1 MSRFLDPRFNNLMP
15 YTPGE
20 QPQAGKFIKLNT
32 NESPYPPSPMV
43 IEALKGKAQTLRLY
57 PDPECRE
64 LRGAIAGSYGLDI
77 NQAIC
82 GNGSDELLAFIFQ
95 ALCPKGAAFA
105 DITYGFYKVWAQL
118 YGLNTKVIPLRN
130 DFTICL
136 DDYRALD
143 ETLFF
148 ANPNAPTGIALGPR
162 DIAALAQERP
172 DRLIVVDEAY
182 VDFGAESCKQF
193 INELENLLV
202 VHTFSKSRNLAGGRV
217 AFAAGNR
224 ELIADLNRIRFSFNP
239 YNISRLSQIAGA
251 AAAADRQYLT
261 QCSSKIIATRERT
274 AGEIRALGFEMT
286 DSRANFL
293 FVRHPGLKG
302 AEIYSKLRE
311 RGILVRYFGGE
322 RIEDYVRISVGSDY
336 EMDALID
343 ALRAIC
349 REKFK

>member
-1 MSRFLDPRFNNLMP
+1 MSRFLDPRFNNLAP

-43 IEALKGKAQTLRLY
+43 IEALRGSAQTLRLY

-64 LRGAIAGSYGLDI
+64 LAGAIAENYGLDI
-77 NQAIC
+77 DQVIC

-95 ALCPKGAAFA
+95 GLCPKGAAFA
-105 DITYGFYKVWAQL
+105 DISYGFYKVWAQL
-118 YGLNTKVIPLRN
+118 YGLNTRVIPLRD

-148 ANPNAPTGIALGPR
+148 ANPNAPTGIALRPQ
-162 DIAALAQERP
+162 DIAVLAQERP
-172 DRLIVVDEAY
+172 DRLVVVDEAY

-193 INELENLLV
+193 IDELDNILV
-202 VHTFSKSRNLAGGRV
+202 VQTFSKSRNLAGGRI
-217 AFAAGNR
+217 AFAAGSR

-239 YNISRLSQIAGA
+239 YNVNRLSQMAGA
-251 AAAADRQYLT
+251 AAVADRQYLT
-261 QCSSKIIATRERT
+261 ECCSKIIAARERT
-274 AGEIRALGFEMT
+274 AGELCTLGFEMT
-286 DSRANFL
+286 DSSTNFL
-293 FVRHPGLKG
+293 FVRHPKLKG
-302 AEIYSKLRE
+302 TEIYSKLRE

-322 RIEDYVRISVGSDY
+322 RIEDYVRITVGSDY

-343 ALRAIC
+343 ALREIC
-349 REKFK
+349 RGAIR